1 MSNRKHKS
9 SQDFKNLRIENAIRK
24 LGGKEE
30 ADKIV
35 AVWRVHRKSEKNNDR
50 WEIIKDIIY
59 DLKILFQ
66 TKEGSWWI
74 YQRYYCK

>member
-24 LGGKEE
+24 LGGKEQ

-35 AVWRVHRKSEKNNDR
+35 AEWRVHRQSEKNNDR

-59 DLKILFQ
+59 DLKIVL
-66 TKEGSWWI
+66 KL
-74 YQRYYCK
+74 RKK

>member
-24 LGGKEE
+24 LGGKEQ

-35 AVWRVHRKSEKNNDR
+35 AEWKTVGEKQWQVRDH
-50 WEIIKDIIY
+50 
-59 DLKILFQ
+59 
-66 TKEGSWWI
+66 
-74 YQRYYCK
+74 QRYYLQFKDSVPDERGKLMDLSEVLL